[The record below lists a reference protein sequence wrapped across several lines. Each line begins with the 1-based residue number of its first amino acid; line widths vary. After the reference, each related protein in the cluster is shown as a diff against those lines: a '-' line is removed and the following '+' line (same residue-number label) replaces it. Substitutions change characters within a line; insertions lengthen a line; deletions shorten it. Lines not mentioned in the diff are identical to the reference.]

1 MRAITPRSAE
11 VGRSEAP
18 QVGRSA
24 GRNEA
29 VVDTVEISGV
39 IHVLLDVYLA
49 EAPTVEVNREVA
61 LVTVGCV
68 ERGSHPYVED
78 LG

>member
-1 MRAITPRSAE
+1 M
-11 VGRSEAP
+11 
-18 QVGRSA
+18 
-24 GRNEA
+24 
-29 VVDTVEISGV
+29 VDTVEISGV

-49 EAPTVEVNREVA
+49 EAPTIEVNREVA

-68 ERGSHPYVED
+68 ERGGHPYVED